1 NRKKKWK
8 LKALAATSIAGGFLV
23 FLYEKNWLEA
33 IIKKRATPNWNCSFF
48 MYERLVFAQPLSGD
62 NNKSLDYGVNA
73 HQITNRKCKK
83 QKCTINI
90 LLQWREGLLSNLSSH
105 DF

>member
-1 NRKKKWK
+1 MVD
-8 LKALAATSIAGGFLV
+8 LPTTD
-23 FLYEKNWLEA
+23 
-33 IIKKRATPNWNCSFF
+33 IIEPFF

-62 NNKSLDYGVNA
+62 NKSLDYGVNA